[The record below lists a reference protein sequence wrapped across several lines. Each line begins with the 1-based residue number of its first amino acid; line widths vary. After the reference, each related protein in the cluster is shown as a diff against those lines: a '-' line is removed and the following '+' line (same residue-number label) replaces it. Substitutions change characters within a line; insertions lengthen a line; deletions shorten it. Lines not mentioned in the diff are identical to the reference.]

1 MNKMML
7 CAGVLCAGLAF
18 VGCNDPGSAVKKY
31 GAAKVE
37 RDYDTMNKYTE
48 NKDGA
53 HVRNVVACIEDQ
65 KFDTIKIVGKPE
77 IDGDKAKVKYTVE
90 ETVVV
95 KVKDVNGT
103 WKIEYA
109 GL

>member
-18 VGCNDPGSAVKKY
+18 VGCNDPGSVVKKY
-31 GAAKVE
+31 GAAAVE

-48 NKDGA
+48 DKQHLG
-53 HVRNVVACIEDQ
+53 NVQVCINSQ
-65 KFDTIKIVGKPE
+65 KFDSIKIVGKPE
-77 IDGDKAKVKYTVE
+77 INGDKAKVKYTVE
-90 ETVVV
+90 QTVVV

-103 WKIEYA
+103 WKIEA
-109 GL
+109 ADL